1 MDETRIRALVTL
13 WSERRAEICRT
24 LDRCD
29 SAKAFEVQRCMDEL
43 DAALQAASPVVG
55 ECARCGGLPPGEA
68 SGAGDLCYCDSG
80 DDASREAATRMSVRG
95 PSPAFYKCEVCGHES
110 DGPEQAASPVPR
122 VEWQPIETAPVG
134 TQVWAWDDERGSN
147 PAMLVD
153 GEWHI
158 TYDDA
163 IIHPKHW
170 QPLPDPLARKT
181 ERGAP
186 SGV

>member
-1 MDETRIRALVTL
+1 VMDETRIWALVAS
-13 WSERRAEICRT
+13 WRN
-24 LDRCD
+24 
-29 SAKAFEVQRCMDEL
+29 SACWDDEGRNDALEQCADEL
-43 DAALQAASPVVG
+43 DAALQAASPLPPNRFDCVECGPAIAVDEDGCCRSCGRDATPVVG
-55 ECARCGGLPPGEA
+55 G
-68 SGAGDLCYCDSG
+68 
-80 DDASREAATRMSVRG
+80 
-95 PSPAFYKCEVCGHES
+95 
-110 DGPEQAASPVPR
+110 QAASPVPR

-163 IIHPKHW
+163 IIHPKYW